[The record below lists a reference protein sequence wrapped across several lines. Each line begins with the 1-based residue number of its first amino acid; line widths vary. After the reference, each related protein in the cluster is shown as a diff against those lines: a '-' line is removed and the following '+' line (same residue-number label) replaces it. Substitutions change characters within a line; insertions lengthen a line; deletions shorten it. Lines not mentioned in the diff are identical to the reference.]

1 MEDKK
6 VLDDVFEGIE
16 IVELDKRQ
24 QLYQRQLLLQESA
37 HAIVV
42 HVVYQLHVVAYILVH
57 SIFMH
62 N

>member
-16 IVELDKRQ
+16 IVELDETTT
-24 QLYQRQLLLQESA
+24 LQRQLLLQESA